1 MRATVRGLRR
11 WLRYVAGVLV
21 LTGVVAAI
29 AFPQAALNA
38 LQLPLLAAFSTT
50 RMVVAYVF
58 SLVFAIA
65 YGHTA
70 ATNKRAAVILLPV
83 LDVLQS
89 IPILGFF
96 PAALVFFVATFHGH
110 PIGIELAVVFL
121 IFTSMSWNMAFGVYE
136 SLTTI
141 PQDLEAAAASFGL
154 TGWLRFRFLAFPAA
168 IPKLV
173 YNSILSWTNGWFFL
187 VASEIF
193 TAGGT
198 EFQRPGLGAFIAIAG
213 RNGDTPSIAIG
224 IGVLAAVVLAL
235 DIFLWRPLSAYSERF
250 RMETATGREIPRV
263 PSPYERFR
271 WLPRLPRVRHWIL
284 ARLQPV
290 ALGYHRLS
298 LRFER
303 TYSGHPKVIK
313 DVRRID
319 LALFVA
325 VFVIVVSTGLI
336 GLAQMFLRPLPPSAA
351 LLPSAAFLSFSR
363 LLVAYAIA
371 LAWTVPVAAFLGESE
386 RASRYLTPVL
396 ELFASLPATAL
407 LPVIVGFALVV
418 TASFGAAAQLAAI
431 LIALFSMQWY
441 LLFNLIAGVRS
452 IPDDL
457 KEAARSFGLRGRTYW
472 RRLLLPAIT
481 PSLLTGSITA
491 WGAGWNALIVS
502 EYILYAKQL
511 FVVPGLGSLLNQA
524 VFTAPD
530 SEMLLL
536 TILTMIVVVLAMNK
550 LLWRPLFRRA
560 SQRFRLEV

>member
-1 MRATVRGLRR
+1 LRATVRGPRR

-21 LTGVVAAI
+21 VAGVFATI

-38 LQLPLLAAFSTT
+38 LQLPLLAVFSTT

-58 SLVFAIA
+58 SLVFAIT

-70 ATNKRAAVILLPV
+70 ATNKRAAVVLLPV

-250 RMETATGREIPRV
+250 R
-263 PSPYERFR
+263 
-271 WLPRLPRVRHWIL
+271 WLPRLPGVRHWIL

-303 TYSGHPKVIK
+303 SYSGHPKVIK

-319 LALFVA
+319 LALFVV
-325 VFVIVVSTGLI
+325 VFILVVSAGLF

-363 LLVAYAIA
+363 LLVAYGIA

-407 LPVIVGFALVV
+407 LPVIVGFALVL
-418 TASFGAAAQLAAI
+418 TASFGDAAQLAAI

-481 PSLLTGSITA
+481 PSILTGSITA

-502 EYILYAKQL
+502 EYIVYAKQP

>member
-38 LQLPLLAAFSTT
+38 LQLPLLAVFSTT
-50 RMVVAYVF
+50 RMVTAYVF

-70 ATNKRAAVILLPV
+70 ATNKRAAVVLLPV

-235 DIFLWRPLSAYSERF
+235 DIFLWRPLGAYSERF

-325 VFVIVVSTGLI
+325 VFVIVVSTG
-336 GLAQMFLRPLPPSAA
+336 
-351 LLPSAAFLSFSR
+351 AAFLSFSR

-418 TASFGAAAQLAAI
+418 TASFGASAQLAAI

>member
-1 MRATVRGLRR
+1 MRGLRGR
-11 WLRYVAGVLV
+11 LRILAGIVILAAI
-21 LTGVVAAI
+21 VVAI
-29 AFPQAALNA
+29 LDPQAALGA
-38 LQLPLLAAFSTT
+38 VQIPLLGAFSTA
-50 RMVVAYVF
+50 RMVVAYLL
-58 SLVFAIA
+58 SLVFAIVF
-65 YGHTA
+65 GHTA
-70 ATNKRAAVILLPV
+70 ATNKRASIVMLPL

-89 IPILGFF
+89 IPILVFF
-96 PAALVFFVATFHGH
+96 PAALLFFVVTFQGSA
-110 PIGIELAVVFL
+110 IGIEFAVVFL
-121 IFTSMSWNMAFGVYE
+121 IFTSMAWNMAFGVYE

-141 PQDLEAAAASFGL
+141 PQDLVAAASSFGL
-154 TGWLRFRFLAFPAA
+154 TGWLRFRLVSFPSV

-193 TAGGT
+193 TGNGA

-235 DIFLWRPLSAYSERF
+235 DIFLWRPLGAYSERF

-271 WLPRLPRVRHWIL
+271 WLPRLPGVRHWIL

-303 TYSGHPKVIK
+303 SYSGHPKVIK

-319 LALFVA
+319 LALFVV
-325 VFVIVVSTGLI
+325 VFILVVSAGLF

-363 LLVAYAIA
+363 LLVAYGIA

-407 LPVIVGFALVV
+407 LPVDRKS
-418 TASFGAAAQLAAI
+418 T
-431 LIALFSMQWY
+431 
-441 LLFNLIAGVRS
+441 
-452 IPDDL
+452 
-457 KEAARSFGLRGRTYW
+457 
-472 RRLLLPAIT
+472 RLNSSHT
-481 PSLLTGSITA
+481 
-491 WGAGWNALIVS
+491 V
-502 EYILYAKQL
+502 
-511 FVVPGLGSLLNQA
+511 
-524 VFTAPD
+524 
-530 SEMLLL
+530 
-536 TILTMIVVVLAMNK
+536 
-550 LLWRPLFRRA
+550 
-560 SQRFRLEV
+560 

>member
-1 MRATVRGLRR
+1 VGARENLPTVPGQHETARPCETGCRRDALPAGPPGAGDHGRGDGWSSFHRVRSGRKPAPCPEGDPRPLPGGRLRAPRQPVNRVPPLRATVRGPRR

-21 LTGVVAAI
+21 VAGVFATI
-29 AFPQAALNA
+29 AFPQAALYA
-38 LQLPLLAAFSTT
+38 LQLPLLP
-50 RMVVAYVF
+50 VF
-58 SLVFAIA
+58 
-65 YGHTA
+65 
-70 ATNKRAAVILLPV
+70 
-83 LDVLQS
+83 
-89 IPILGFF
+89 
-96 PAALVFFVATFHGH
+96 
-110 PIGIELAVVFL
+110 FL
-121 IFTSMSWNMAFGVYE
+121 IFPRLSSTMAFGVYE
-136 SLTTI
+136 PLTTS

-235 DIFLWRPLSAYSERF
+235 DIFLWRPLGAYSERF

-303 TYSGHPKVIK
+303 SYSGHPKVIK

-319 LALFVA
+319 LALFVV
-325 VFVIVVSTGLI
+325 VFILVVSAGLF

-363 LLVAYAIA
+363 LLVAYGIA
-371 LAWTVPVAAFLGESE
+371 LTWTVPVAAFLGESE

-407 LPVIVGFALVV
+407 LPVIVGFALVL

-431 LIALFSMQWY
+431 LIALFSMSWY
-441 LLFNLIAGVRS
+441 LLFNIIAGVRS

-457 KEAARSFGLRGRTYW
+457 
-472 RRLLLPAIT
+472 
-481 PSLLTGSITA
+481 
-491 WGAGWNALIVS
+491 
-502 EYILYAKQL
+502 
-511 FVVPGLGSLLNQA
+511 
-524 VFTAPD
+524 
-530 SEMLLL
+530 
-536 TILTMIVVVLAMNK
+536 
-550 LLWRPLFRRA
+550 
-560 SQRFRLEV
+560 